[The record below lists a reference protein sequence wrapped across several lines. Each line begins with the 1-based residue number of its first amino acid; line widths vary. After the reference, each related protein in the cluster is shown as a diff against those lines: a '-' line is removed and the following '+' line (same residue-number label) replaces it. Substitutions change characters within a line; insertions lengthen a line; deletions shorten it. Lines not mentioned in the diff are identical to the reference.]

1 MKLKDAKLITIITY
15 CFFPIFIVLITE
27 FNHMQNFNKLLDFVK
42 NKFPVFLY
50 SVLLISVLFFA
61 ILFFTKKSH
70 IAVGILSIILYILS
84 TIEYFK
90 YTTSGT
96 HLTLSDLVMTK
107 NIGDVGK
114 FAKLNFTWPLVICLI
129 LIVGYIILC
138 KKYSFNLPYTFKRR
152 FITSSVCILILLL
165 GIILPKPSTNIYAA
179 FKLNNETSTNIFD
192 INESFDSNGL
202 IGFLS
207 QTTSK
212 EFTSKVRK
220 PENYSEELVN
230 SALLETITT
239 SDNYKKP
246 NVIFIMS
253 ESFGDFRTFDSTFDL
268 SYYYESFDQIAKE
281 SFIGNCVVPTFGG
294 YTPRTEFELLFGLP
308 VYSLNTPSIPHN
320 LLTDDNLSNSIPSYF
335 KNLGYTTTYIH
346 PFSGSFYS
354 RNSIYGGYGFDNLF
368 FEEDLETESTRF
380 KRYIDDYSVFE
391 KIKKQLE
398 QDDTPSYIFT
408 TTMQNHQPYY
418 YDDESTTN
426 STDNTN
432 ELEYYLEGVKKSSD
446 DLKQFLEWL
455 NDFDEDVILV
465 FVGDHYPFFTPS
477 SDIYSHFGINSSTT
491 KSLYNQKYILYNNYN
506 KDFSYLDDKT
516 LSTFYLPYVIIES
529 LETPLDSFSST
540 MINHMETTPIY
551 SPNIQSINGRDNI
564 LDLLT
569 YDRVEGESYS
579 KK

>member
-1 MKLKDAKLITIITY
+1 MKLKDNKLITIITY

-27 FNHMQNFNKLLDFVK
+27 FNHMQNFSKLSDFVK
-42 NKFPVFLY
+42 YKFPVFLY

-70 IAVGILSIILYILS
+70 IAVGILSITLYILS
-84 TIEYFK
+84 TVEYFK

-96 HLTLSDLVMTK
+96 HLTLSDLVMTQ

-114 FAKLNFTWPLVICLI
+114 FAKLNFTWPLIICLI
-129 LIVGYIILC
+129 LIIGYIVLC
-138 KKYSFNLPYTFKRR
+138 KKYTFNLPYTFKRR
-152 FITSSVCILILLL
+152 FVTSSVCILILLL
-165 GIILPKPSTNIYAA
+165 GILLPKPSTNIYAA
-179 FKLNNETSTNIFD
+179 FNLDNETSTNIFA

-230 SALLETITT
+230 NTLSEVNTT

-253 ESFGDFRTFDSTFDL
+253 ESFGDFITFESSFDL

-281 SFIGNCVVPTFGG
+281 YCVVPTFGG

-320 LLTDDNLSNSIPSYF
+320 LLTDSNLSNSIPSYF
-335 KNLGYTTTYIH
+335 KSLGYTTTYIH

-368 FEEDLETESTRF
+368 FEEDMEDESTRF

-391 KIKKQLE
+391 KIKKQLK
-398 QDDTPSYIFT
+398 QDNGPSYIFT

-418 YDDESTTN
+418 DDESTVDVTA
-426 STDNTN
+426 NTN
-432 ELEYYLEGVKKSSD
+432 ELEYYLEGVKKTSD

-455 NDFDEDVILV
+455 NNFDEDVILV
-465 FVGDHYPFFTPS
+465 FVGDHYPFFTPT
-477 SDIYSHFGINSSTT
+477 SDIYSHFGINSNTT
-491 KSLYNQKYILYNNYN
+491 ENLYNQKYILYNNYN
-506 KDFSYLDDKT
+506 KDFSYLNDQT
-516 LSTFYLPYVIIES
+516 ISTFYLPYVVIES
-529 LETPLDSFSST
+529 LGTSLDNFSST
-540 MINHMETTPIY
+540 MINHIETTPIY
-551 SPNIQSINGRDNI
+551 SPNIQSINSRDTI
-564 LDLLT
+564 LDVLT
-569 YDRVEGESYS
+569 YDRVEGENYS
-579 KK
+579 NKQIVR